1 MRPEMHQ
8 FIEFGRFIIPRFGQ
22 SIKPFWRNEHM
33 ACATCSRSTARR
45 SNRQAGIAH
54 DFHQPVAFQPR
65 HQMHFSI
72 PIRHVKRAIGEI
84 GVEIWCFRNVRIQIR
99 LPER

>member
-1 MRPEMHQ
+1 MRPDMHQ
-8 FIEFGRFIIPRFGQ
+8 LIELGYFIIPRFGQ

-33 ACATCSRSTARR
+33 ACATCRRSAARR

-54 DFHQPVAFQPR
+54 DFHQPVAFHPW
-65 HQMHFSI
+65 HQMHLSVSI
-72 PIRHVKRAIGEI
+72 RDMKRAIREI
-84 GVEIWCFRNVRIQIR
+84 GIEIWCFCDVRIQIR